1 MNTLGKIFAALTS
14 LAITLIPAVA
24 GKWAAPS
31 VAAKRT
37 ALAEVLGEAR
47 GAKLLKPV
55 TWGIE
60 QPS

>member
-14 LAITLIPAVA
+14 LATTLTPAVA
-24 GKWAAPS
+24 GESAGPS

-47 GAKLLKPV
+47 GAKLLKP
-55 TWGIE
+55 
-60 QPS
+60 